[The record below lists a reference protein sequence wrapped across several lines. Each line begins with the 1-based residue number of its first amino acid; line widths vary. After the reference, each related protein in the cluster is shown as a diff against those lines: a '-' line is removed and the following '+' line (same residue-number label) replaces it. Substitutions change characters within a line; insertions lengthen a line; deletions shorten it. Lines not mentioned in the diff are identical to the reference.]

1 MNLYEAFES
10 SLLDEAKTFPLS
22 DDASITLRPTAGDKA
37 RRAFE
42 KLMEPYSVRLN
53 SGGELTEEENRKINV
68 KHYANNVITGWT
80 GMKDRAG
87 EDIEFSAEAAEKLL
101 SDKKLEKFFL
111 LIVRMASNEKAF
123 AEARAEDDAGN

>member
-68 KHYANNVITGWT
+68 KHYANNVITDWAGI
-80 GMKDRAG
+80 KDRAG
-87 EDIEFSAEAAEKLL
+87 EDIAFSPEAAEKLL